1 MGKFDHAFKRQCRL
15 LLAYVHMDHEWIMIA
30 EEFAN
35 FFQGWYSI
43 SQLLLLNIQL
53 LGTVGSVEGML
64 NQSSLTSPKHLSH
77 VVSKANAKK
86 CRLLN
91 APSLLLLDIFLK
103 PLSSRTCP
111 SHLS

>member
-1 MGKFDHAFKRQCRL
+1 MGKFSNAINGSVVSGLHTIHIDR
-15 LLAYVHMDHEWIMIA
+15 DWITMV